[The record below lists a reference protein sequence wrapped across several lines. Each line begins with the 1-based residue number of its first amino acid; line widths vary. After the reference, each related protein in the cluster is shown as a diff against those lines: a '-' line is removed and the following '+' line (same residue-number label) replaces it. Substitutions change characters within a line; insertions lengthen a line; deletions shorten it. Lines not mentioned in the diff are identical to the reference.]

1 MSYQNICPVVTLSK
15 ILIEILSL
23 LSVILLGVL
32 LPITFILGGVITFY
46 HCYKKKKCQNTASDE
61 NKNTPNKVIPQ
72 AQLENIINEL
82 EDAILDHSS
91 LNPIL
96 KNCNS
101 LEKTWDVFI
110 SYRRS
115 NGSLLAS
122 LLRNN
127 LEARKFSVFLDVDRY
142 NK

>member
-1 MSYQNICPVVTLSK
+1 M
-15 ILIEILSL
+15 IEILSL

-32 LPITFILGGVITFY
+32 IPITFIIGGVITLY
-46 HCYKKKKCQNTASDE
+46 NCYKKKKSQDTASDE
-61 NKNTPNKVIPQ
+61 NKNTSNKVIPQ

-91 LNPIL
+91 LRPTL
-96 KNCNS
+96 KNCDS

-115 NGSLLAS
+115 NGSLFAS

-142 NK
+142 NN

>member
-1 MSYQNICPVVTLSK
+1 MIYYFFKEQTTF
-15 ILIEILSL
+15 ILI
-23 LSVILLGVL
+23 GVL
-32 LPITFILGGVITFY
+32 LPITFIIGGVFIY
-46 HCYKKKKCQNTASDE
+46 RCYKKKKSRFTASDDYE
-61 NKNTPNKVIPQ
+61 NNPNEGIPQ
-72 AQLENIINEL
+72 AQLETIINEL

-91 LNPIL
+91 LSPTI
-96 KNCNS
+96 KNCDS

-142 NK
+142 NNFESIVTLQILTHLI